1 MADGTQFPALYEQH
15 CQTTGLKPAQVTVA
29 GDHHYGTAHNY
40 IFCAQ
45 QGLRAHL
52 GEVSA
57 NVQERGKLPQAGL
70 FAGPGGDAACAVR
83 KVII

>member
-1 MADGTQFPALYEQH
+1 M
-15 CQTTGLKPAQVTVA
+15 TTCLELAQVTVA
-29 GDHHYGTAHNY
+29 GDHHYGTAYNH
-40 IFCAQ
+40 IFSAQ

-57 NVQERGKLPQAGL
+57 HVQERCKLPPSQ
-70 FAGPGGDAACAVR
+70 FVYERRWIACAVR